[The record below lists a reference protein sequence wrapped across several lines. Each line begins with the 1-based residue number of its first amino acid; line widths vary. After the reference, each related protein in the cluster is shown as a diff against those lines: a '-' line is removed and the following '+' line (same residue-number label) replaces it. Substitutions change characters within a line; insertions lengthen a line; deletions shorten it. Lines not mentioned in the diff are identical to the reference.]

1 MGCLEF
7 VMSKICLGLAFFF
20 QAVTLIAYIFLFD
33 VLTYTSVFTLWLGAI
48 LSGFHIKELIRGNCY
63 E

>member
-1 MGCLEF
+1 
-7 VMSKICLGLAFFF
+7 MSKICLGLAFFF